1 MASINIPD
9 HRSEQL
15 TSAEREEAAAVTYY
29 IKKNGISGAFKAH
42 IKTLL
47 TQPLSYLRGLFFA
60 LCLGQWDLKKILYG
74 FFYFL
79 EAIMVGYSISRLN
92 KRQIY

>member
-1 MASINIPD
+1 VASINIPD

-15 TSAEREEAAAVTYY
+15 TSAEREEAAVTYY

-47 TQPLSYLRGLFFA
+47 TQQLSYLRGLFFA
-60 LCLGQWDLKKILYG
+60 LCLGQWDLKKS
-74 FFYFL
+74 FMVFL
-79 EAIMVGYSISRLN
+79 FS
-92 KRQIY
+92 